1 MMLVP
6 LQEVRIRDFSG
17 FMKQPNCLCV
27 DGMPPN
33 PSSPWSPCSIAPHHD
48 GIVVLREIFHRSGIF
63 VIFSLAS
70 SCTRWKLF
78 QYHK

>member
-6 LQEVRIRDFSG
+6 LQEVKIRDFSG
-17 FMKQPNCLCV
+17 FMKQPNCLCCV

-48 GIVVLREIFHRSGIF
+48 GIVVVSRKRG
-63 VIFSLAS
+63 
-70 SCTRWKLF
+70 
-78 QYHK
+78 

>member
-6 LQEVRIRDFSG
+6 LQEVKIRDFSG

-48 GIVVLREIFHRSGIF
+48 GIVVS
-63 VIFSLAS
+63 
-70 SCTRWKLF
+70 
-78 QYHK
+78 